1 MACSSGKR
9 RNGRALY
16 IAAIAEVSN
25 SNLGRYPY
33 HYHCIF
39 HKSARA
45 PRLPSKMC
53 PLTRSQ
59 GLAASCARS
68 FSNPAGKFQSVEQA
82 DRWRQVAGRQ
92 RFLAAGTDGLPW
104 LFVSERGQPLT
115 RQSVNYLARRAC
127 RAQLRPTAVASLV
140 QLLPLPTS
148 ATMCATF
155 RERATSRAS
164 VPRRETPPR
173 KRRIEPVHE
182 ARGQSAHGTPK
193 WNSPNP
199 RRKARLAPHRRCP
212 HSRQLAPNAGPQAGK
227 FRLHLQPDWP
237 GLPGGG

>member
-68 FSNPAGKFQSVEQA
+68 FSIPAGKFQSVEQA

-148 ATMCATF
+148 ATSAVQPSSHRTCRSTNGP
-155 RERATSRAS
+155 TCSGPS
-164 VPRRETPPR
+164 V
-173 KRRIEPVHE
+173 
-182 ARGQSAHGTPK
+182 
-193 WNSPNP
+193 
-199 RRKARLAPHRRCP
+199 
-212 HSRQLAPNAGPQAGK
+212 
-227 FRLHLQPDWP
+227 
-237 GLPGGG
+237 